1 LRAARPWA
9 QLGPV
14 AIAVVEP
21 SWVTL
26 PSAARRR
33 RPGPDPMDRLLAMR
47 VFQKVA
53 ELGSFSAAADQL
65 DMSKSAV
72 SKTVRALED
81 HLGAKLLHRTTRRLS
96 LTDTGTRYVAQTAR
110 LLGDLAEIEAE
121 AASERATP
129 RGRLRVNAPMS
140 FGLLHVAPLVAS
152 LLRTHPELEIDLT
165 LNDRVVDLVDE
176 GYDLA
181 IRIGQLPDSSLI
193 ARKLGESEL
202 VVVASAAYLAAAPPL
217 EVAADLAAHACLIYA
232 YGRWRE
238 EWRLVEQGRTVAV
251 RVRGPLRANNGEA
264 LAAAAVDGL
273 GIALLPDF
281 IAAPALADGR
291 LVRVLPA
298 ASGGTLPIHALY
310 PPNHHPLA
318 KLRAF
323 VDHLRR
329 HLDVP
334 RAGGTG

>member
-1 LRAARPWA
+1 
-9 QLGPV
+9 
-14 AIAVVEP
+14 
-21 SWVTL
+21 
-26 PSAARRR
+26 
-33 RPGPDPMDRLLAMR
+33 MDRLSAMR

-65 DMSKSAV
+65 GVSKSAV
-72 SKTVRALED
+72 SKTVRGLED
-81 HLGAKLLHRTTRRLS
+81 HLGAKLVHRTTRRLS
-96 LTDTGTRYVAQTAR
+96 LTDTGARYVAQAAR
-110 LLGDLAEIEAE
+110 LLADLAEIEAE

-140 FGLLHVAPLVAS
+140 FGLGHVAPLVAS
-152 LLRTHPELEIDLT
+152 LLRAHPELEIDLT

-176 GYDLA
+176 GYDVA
-181 IRIGQLPDSSLI
+181 IRIGELPDSSLI
-193 ARKLGESEL
+193 ARRLGASEL
-202 VVVASAAYLAAAPPL
+202 VLVAGAGYLAGAPAL
-217 EVAADLAAHACLIYA
+217 ATAADLAAHRCLIYA

-238 EWRLVEQGRTVAV
+238 EWRLLERGRPVSV

-264 LAAAAVDGL
+264 LAAAAIDGL
-273 GIALLPDF
+273 GVALLPDF

-298 ASGGTLPIHALY
+298 VSGGVLPIHALY
-310 PPNHHPLA
+310 PPNQHPLA

-323 VDHLRR
+323 LDHLRR

-334 RAGGTG
+334 GGGGGG